1 MFTEGAPPNDKALS
15 PCLQPDNGLD
25 LDRNR
30 STTKLASL
38 GAVNAL
44 AHHRHTVSLSSVSQ
58 EAWAALNKTVGGRLY
73 DGEPMLAPC
82 YSRYDGQAQSI
93 NSEECTLLQNGRR
106 NGSFT
111 SNQFGGYRQSNW
123 GACQAAGKSCTFDV
137 ELTSPDSPAEVCYQG
152 SVPSKYVD
160 ARSVEDIQAT
170 LAFAK
175 RNHLRLVIKNT
186 GHDYTGRSSGADSLG
201 LWTHHLQPPIRL
213 EQDFVPEACTET
225 AGDVIT
231 FGAGQQ
237 FSGIYEFA
245 HQHNYRVVGG
255 ASKTVGA
262 AGGWITGGGHSM
274 LSNELGL
281 GADNVIQ
288 LRAVLP
294 NGTYVT
300 ANRCQSQDIFY
311 ALRGGGGGT
320 FGVVTE
326 MSTLVHPE
334 KPTILALATFTNI
347 TSATAS
353 EFISI
358 AVANADRWAR
368 EGWGGYI
375 QLGPLGAGVS
385 TFFMSTSLLNQSAA
399 EASMKPVTD
408 FANSLGTLATG
419 SVTLFDTYYQVLQ
432 ALIGN
437 EESTGLSEGGPMAV
451 SSRIVPRKSFQGTAN
466 QNKLTS
472 ILTDILEDSQSD
484 YHSPISPVAPLFICV
499 TAPTTYSQNLPESDQ
514 PGGPGAASVTP
525 AWRTGLWHSIYIRQ
539 FADSTINDR
548 DAVRDIFQA
557 VHDRMNPL
565 REFTPHAGAYMNEAD
580 TFETDPIGSF
590 WGKENYAR
598 LLAIKKEVDP
608 TNLLT
613 VHQGV
618 GWESDDERFGC
629 YPAVDTA

>member
-1 MFTEGAPPNDKALS
+1 MTSVTFL
-15 PCLQPDNGLD
+15 LI
-25 LDRNR
+25 
-30 STTKLASL
+30 ASL
-38 GAVNAL
+38 GTVNAL
-44 AHHRHTVSLSSVSQ
+44 AHRTTASLSSVNQ
-58 EAWAALNKTVGGRLY
+58 AAWAALNKTVGGRLY

-82 YSRYDGQAQSI
+82 YSRYNGQAQRPDA
-93 NSEECTLLQNGRR
+93 EYCTLLLNGRS

-111 SNQFGGYRQSNW
+111 SDQFGGYRQSNW
-123 GACQAAGKSCTFDV
+123 AACQAAGKSCTFDV
-137 ELTSPDSPAEVCYQG
+137 GLTNPEFSAEVCYQG
-152 SVPSKYVD
+152 SVSSKYVD

-170 LAFAK
+170 LAFAE
-175 RNHLRLVIKNT
+175 RNGLRLVIKNT
-186 GHDYTGRSSGADSLG
+186 GHDYTGRSSGAGSLG
-201 LWTHHLQPPIRL
+201 LWTHHIQPPIKL
-213 EQDFVPEACTET
+213 EQDFVPEACTQA

-255 ASKTVGA
+255 SSNTVGA

-281 GADNVIQ
+281 GADNVLQ

-300 ANRCQSQDIFY
+300 ANRCQNQDIFY

-326 MSTLVHPE
+326 MSSLVHPE
-334 KPTILALATFTNI
+334 KPTILALATFPNI
-347 TSATAS
+347 SSATAL

-358 AVANADRWAR
+358 TVANADRWAS

-375 QLGPLGAGVS
+375 QLGPLGTGVS

-408 FANSLGTLATG
+408 FANSLGTLGTG
-419 SVTLFDTYYQVLQ
+419 SVTLFDTYYQVIQ
-432 ALIGN
+432 ALIGD
-437 EESTGLSEGGPMAV
+437 ETSSGLSGGGPMAM

-466 QNKLTS
+466 QKELTS
-472 ILTDILEDSQSD
+472 ILTEILEDSQCD
-484 YHSPISPVAPLFICV
+484 YHSPSSPVAPLFICV

-514 PGGPGAASVTP
+514 PSGPGASSVTP
-525 AWRTGLWHSIYIRQ
+525 AWRTGLWHSIHIRQ
-539 FADSTINDR
+539 FADSMIRDP
-548 DAVRDIFQA
+548 DAVRDIFQT
-557 VHDRMNPL
+557 VHDRMNAL
-565 REFTPHAGAYMNEAD
+565 REFTPHSGAYVNEAD
-580 TFETDPIGSF
+580 TFETDPVVSF
-590 WGKENYAR
+590 WGEENYAR

-618 GWESDDERFGC
+618 GWGGDDERFRC
-629 YPAVDTA
+629 YPVVDIV